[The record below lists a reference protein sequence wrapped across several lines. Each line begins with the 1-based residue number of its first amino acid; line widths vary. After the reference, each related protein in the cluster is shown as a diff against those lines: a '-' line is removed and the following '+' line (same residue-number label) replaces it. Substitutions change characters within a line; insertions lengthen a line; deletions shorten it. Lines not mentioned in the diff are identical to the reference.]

1 MRRGKET
8 AIYLLLLVGLGVMLY
23 PAVSDWINRLGG
35 SYAIQQMHSR
45 LENTDI
51 DRQMAMAEEY
61 NRKIREKEECTQ
73 EEYREILN
81 ISQGMMGYLQ
91 IPKIQAD
98 LPIYHG
104 VGEETLA
111 KGVGHMPETAVPIG
125 GEGNHS
131 VLTGHTGLPSAKL
144 LTDLTEL
151 ETGDLFYISI
161 LGQQLTYQVDQIK
174 VVLPS
179 DSRDLAPVPGKDY
192 CTLVTCTP
200 YGVNS
205 HRLLV
210 RGIRQEKTAA
220 ETVDIIY
227 ERKPQPITQ
236 FLWVF
241 PVILLLP
248 AKLLKRTMKKKRA

>member
-1 MRRGKET
+1 MRKGKNA
-8 AIYLLLLVGLGVMLY
+8 AICLLLLVGLGILLY
-23 PAVSDWINRLGG
+23 PAVSDWINRWDG
-35 SYAIQQMHSR
+35 SYAIQQLHSQ

-51 DRQMAMAEEY
+51 DRQRTMAEAY
-61 NRKIREKEECTQ
+61 NRKIREKEEVTQ
-73 EEYREILN
+73 EEYQEILN
-81 ISQGMMGYLQ
+81 ISRGMMGYLQ
-91 IPKIQAD
+91 IPKIQVD

-104 VGEETLA
+104 VSDAALE
-111 KGVGHMPETAVPIG
+111 KGVGHMPETTFPIG
-125 GEGNHS
+125 GAGNHS

-151 ETGDLFYISI
+151 EKGDLFHISI

-179 DSRDLAPVPGKDY
+179 ESRDLAPVPGKDY

-200 YGVNS
+200 YGINS

-210 RGIRQEKTAA
+210 RGVRWEAPAA

-236 FLWVF
+236 ILWVF
-241 PVILLLP
+241 PVILLAP
-248 AKLLKRTMKKKRA
+248 AMLLKRTLKKKRA